1 MRRVTWGVLIVA
13 VLAAVGAGVAIEQS
27 ASLAQAP
34 PSRPGQPAASQF
46 ASSQQVVPSGELMA
60 LSHDLGEGR
69 QQVTLIDPKAR
80 VMAVY
85 HVERSSGQI
94 TLKSVRNV
102 HWDLQ
107 MEEFN
112 GNSPSPRDLRALL
125 DGR

>member
-1 MRRVTWGVLIVA
+1 MRRTAWGVLIVA
-13 VLAAVGAGVAIEQS
+13 ILVTAAAWVLFAYN

-34 PSRPGQPAASQF
+34 PVRSGPIS
-46 ASSQQVVPSGELMA
+46 PSGELIA

-85 HVERSSGQI
+85 QIERSSGQI

>member
-1 MRRVTWGVLIVA
+1 MRRATWGVMFLAIAVTTAA
-13 VLAAVGAGVAIEQS
+13 VLFQYNS
-27 ASLAQAP
+27 SLAQAP
-34 PSRPGQPAASQF
+34 SVRTGPIS
-46 ASSQQVVPSGELMA
+46 PSGELIA
-60 LSHDLGEGR
+60 LSHELGEGR
-69 QQVTLIDPKAR
+69 QQVTLIDPQAR

-85 HVERSSGQI
+85 QIDRSSGQI